1 MKAFMIIELR
11 QIFIYYFYT
20 HIKITNR
27 INTDVS
33 MSFKLKMSWK

>member
-1 MKAFMIIELR
+1 MITELR

-20 HIKITNR
+20 HFIISNR

-33 MSFKLKMSWK
+33 MSFKLKNVLEVE